1 MYRLLLSV
9 FLAGVLVSGALGAD
23 YEWRSFPD
31 DSDQVSL
38 WRDGRQLGNYR
49 FSTRTYYPR
58 LAPDVWGEPCAPP
71 YPPPGR
77 DDGPGPLPARVEP
90 DGTMNF
96 GLDLSRMGS
105 TSKHILNGKE
115 VSKQTILEA
124 LGEPRIPDDSR
135 WLCLTII
142 GPDAARQRVLD
153 DLHSASVLA
162 PWRGRIKVQ
171 DYPPDHWAV
180 RDVGFQCGGEPTI
193 YCQAPDGKVLHR
205 QDGYRGAEALAE
217 VLRKAD
223 PSYRPEKDPD
233 LNRPLANVPP
243 LVWIGGAVLLVLLL
257 KGDKK

>member
-1 MYRLLLSV
+1 MVRLLLCTFIV
-9 FLAGVLVSGALGAD
+9 CLLASAALGAE
-23 YEWRSFPD
+23 YQWRSFPD
-31 DSDQVSL
+31 DRDQVSL
-38 WRDGRQLGNYR
+38 WRDGQQLGNYR
-49 FSTRTYYPR
+49 FSTHTYYPR

-77 DDGPGPLPARVEP
+77 DDGLGSLPARVEP
-90 DGTMNF
+90 DGTINF
-96 GLDLSRMGS
+96 GLDLSRIAPAG
-105 TSKHILNGKE
+105 KHILNGAE
-115 VSKQTILEA
+115 VSKQALLEA
-124 LGEPRIPDDSR
+124 LGEPKILDDSR

-153 DLHSASVLA
+153 DLQSAAVLA

-180 RDVGFQCGGEPTI
+180 RDAGFVCDGEPTI
-193 YCQAPDGKVLHR
+193 YCQAPDGQVLHR
-205 QDGYRGAEALAE
+205 QNGYRGPEALAE

-233 LNRPLANVPP
+233 LNRPLANVP
-243 LVWIGGAVLLVLLL
+243 LWVWIGGAVLLVLLL

>member
-1 MYRLLLSV
+1 MNRLLLSA
-9 FLAGVLVSGALGAD
+9 FIACCLASAALGAD
-23 YEWRSFPD
+23 YEWRTFPD

-71 YPPPGR
+71 YPPPG
-77 DDGPGPLPARVEP
+77 GELPAQVEP

-96 GLDLSRMGS
+96 GLDLSRMAPSG
-105 TSKHILNGKE
+105 KHILNGKE

-142 GPDAARQRVLD
+142 GSDASRQRVLD
-153 DLHSASVLA
+153 DLQSSPALA

-171 DYPPDHWAV
+171 EYPPDHWAV
-180 RDVGFQCGGEPTI
+180 RDAGFPCGGEPTI
-193 YCQAPDGKVLHR
+193 CCQAPDGKVLHR

-243 LVWIGGAVLLVLLL
+243 LVWIGGAILLVLLL

>member
-1 MYRLLLSV
+1 MNRLLLSAFIV
-9 FLAGVLVSGALGAD
+9 CCLASAARGAD

-71 YPPPGR
+71 CPPPG
-77 DDGPGPLPARVEP
+77 GELPAKVEP

-96 GLDLSRMGS
+96 GLDLSRMAPAG
-105 TSKHILNGKE
+105 KHILNGKE
-115 VSKQTILEA
+115 VSKQTLLEA

-142 GPDAARQRVLD
+142 GPDASRQRVLD
-153 DLHSASVLA
+153 DLQSAPALA

-171 DYPPDHWAV
+171 AYPPDHWAV
-180 RDVGFQCGGEPTI
+180 KDAGFQCSGEPTI

-243 LVWIGGAVLLVLLL
+243 LVWIGGAIVLVLLL